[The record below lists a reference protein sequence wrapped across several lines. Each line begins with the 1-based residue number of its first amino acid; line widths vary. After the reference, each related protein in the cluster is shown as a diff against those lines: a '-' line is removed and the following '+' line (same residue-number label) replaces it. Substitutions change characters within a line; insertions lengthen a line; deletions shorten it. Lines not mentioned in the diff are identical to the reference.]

1 MLARALDTISLVNES
16 VIGALSPTPEQ
27 GVEAIDRLYKT
38 KGGYGQQEVDACG
51 ARIQQLMMDEI
62 TKVFSR
68 NPSSNV
74 RYQASFVE
82 GGRGPSNEAYRL
94 PFSGARRL
102 EVRLDAIQPPN
113 AVSLRTYHLF
123 LPKDADVDD
132 DIQIERAD
140 GKETFVARV
149 SEVIPTISGVLQ
161 IRITLFAERVAGSM
175 LAELKSNVEKAVRGQ
190 R

>member
-1 MLARALDTISLVNES
+1 
-16 VIGALSPTPEQ
+16 
-27 GVEAIDRLYKT
+27 
-38 KGGYGQQEVDACG
+38 
-51 ARIQQLMMDEI
+51 
-62 TKVFSR
+62 
-68 NPSSNV
+68 
-74 RYQASFVE
+74 
-82 GGRGPSNEAYRL
+82 
-94 PFSGARRL
+94 
-102 EVRLDAIQPPN
+102 
-113 AVSLRTYHLF
+113 LRTYHLF